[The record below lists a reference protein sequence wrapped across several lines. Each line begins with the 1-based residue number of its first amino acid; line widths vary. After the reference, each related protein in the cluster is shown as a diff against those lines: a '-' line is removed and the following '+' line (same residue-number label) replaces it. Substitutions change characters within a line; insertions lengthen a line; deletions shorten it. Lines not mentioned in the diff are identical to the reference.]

1 VSHVCSFVVFVRGN
15 VSRDAWSCRPK
26 KRLVQRVARPVCVN
40 VCYTTTVHG
49 SIPHVDNLALLTES
63 TKHGA
68 CGSVHTTSTIFGVL
82 EIFPKQHGMR
92 KVIGKGYQ
100 CATDMQHDVRWL
112 CRVIGTSEV
121 GTMQMHMCIL
131 KASTGTRLD
140 IAVDGFLHRYL
151 SRRLCDAAGCV
162 CRFRAAVP
170 ELDVHCMVE
179 VEDMS
184 RLLACGVVPDVRADE
199 HESRALGN
207 LSLFL
212 SCTGLGVCIYR
223 VARRQYH
230 ADACPIALERRVMQ
244 QAQAL
249 HALICTF
256 PEA

>member
-1 VSHVCSFVVFVRGN
+1 MFVRGN
-15 VSRDAWSCRPK
+15 VARVALSCRPK
-26 KRLVQRVARPVCVN
+26 KRLVQPVARPVCVN

-68 CGSVHTTSTIFGVL
+68 CGSVHTTSTIKGVL
-82 EIFPKQHGMR
+82 EIFPKQNGMR
-92 KVIGKGYQ
+92 KVIGKGYK
-100 CATDMQHDVRWL
+100 CATDMHHDVRWL

-140 IAVDGFLHRYL
+140 IAVNGFLHRYL

-170 ELDVHCMVE
+170 ELDVHCIVE

-184 RLLACGVVPDVRADE
+184 RLLACGVVPGVHADE

-223 VARRQYH
+223 VARRQNH
-230 ADACPIALERRVMQ
+230 ADACPIALERHVMQ
-244 QAQAL
+244 QARAL